1 MICFLSLLE
10 IAWTRLIYLPSDV
23 DVELSVVPQFSLKDL
38 ILS

>member
-10 IAWTRLIYLPSDV
+10 IAWTRLIYLHSDV